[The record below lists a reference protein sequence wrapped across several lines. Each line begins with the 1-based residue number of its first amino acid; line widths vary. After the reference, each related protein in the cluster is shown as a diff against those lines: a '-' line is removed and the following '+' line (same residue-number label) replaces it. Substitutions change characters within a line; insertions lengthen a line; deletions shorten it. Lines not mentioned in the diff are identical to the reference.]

1 MGNKINY
8 SEKVL
13 ERNLQKRVKEIGG
26 KAYKF
31 ISSNCTGV
39 PDRLIIFKGR
49 FCFAEIKSYNGRLAP
64 RQEVE
69 IRKLKNLGARVFI
82 VYTPEDIESIIKYI
96 TDERN

>member
-1 MGNKINY
+1 MGDKINY
-8 SEKVL
+8 SEKAL

-39 PDRLIIFKGR
+39 PDRLIIFNGR
-49 FCFAEIKSYNGRLAP
+49 FCFAEIKSYNGRLTP

-69 IRKLKNLGARVFI
+69 IRKLKNLGAKVFI
-82 VYTPEDIESIIKYI
+82 IYTPQDIESLIKYI
-96 TDERN
+96 TDERE

>member
-1 MGNKINY
+1 MGDKINY
-8 SEKVL
+8 SEKAL

-39 PDRLIIFKGR
+39 PDRLIIFNGR
-49 FCFAEIKSYNGRLAP
+49 FCFAEIKSYNGRFAP

-82 VYTPEDIESIIKYI
+82 VYAPEDIESIIRYI